1 MDAAGVVTLCNPA
14 AGLLFSMPPE
24 DVVGQPADTFIP
36 GFAMLLRRFAAG
48 GLREMVAGADGG
60 LSARRRDA
68 GIFPLRAVLSR
79 VRAGE
84 DEIFTAVLAEIPVL
98 VADDEDD
105 IDLIPLSPPSHPAR

>member
-14 AGLLFSMPPE
+14 AGLLFSLPPE

-60 LSARRRDA
+60 LSGRPRGGGA
-68 GIFPLRAVLSR
+68 IPLRVVLSR

-84 DEIFTAVLAEIPVL
+84 EEIFTAVLAEIPVL
-98 VADDEDD
+98 VADDDD
-105 IDLIPLSPPSHPAR
+105 DFDVIPLSPPVHPAR